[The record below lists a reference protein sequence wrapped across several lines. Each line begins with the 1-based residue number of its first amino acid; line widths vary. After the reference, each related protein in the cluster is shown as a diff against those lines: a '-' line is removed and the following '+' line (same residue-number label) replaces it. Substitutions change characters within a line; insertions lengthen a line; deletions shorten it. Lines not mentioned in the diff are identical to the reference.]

1 MVIVGYD
8 LGFRAMQGFQ
18 KGNRKTTD
26 WKAESTATSG
36 CRKDGQTIGF
46 VMKNVAKWSALCAFK
61 QHPHTHY
68 KIATQAS
75 WRIHA
80 FRLKA

>member
-1 MVIVGYD
+1 MVIVGCD
-8 LGFRAMQGFQ
+8 LGSRAMQGFQ

-46 VMKNVAKWSALCAFK
+46 VMKKLQNGAPYVLLSNILILTTRS
-61 QHPHTHY
+61 QHKLHGVYTL
-68 KIATQAS
+68 S
-75 WRIHA
+75 G
-80 FRLKA
+80 